1 MYHQHVKEK
10 EARAQQVSMVC
21 HLGRPDVH
29 SGSEKDITP
38 ENKWVEKHF
47 QSFQW
52 TDREQFVSV
61 DDKNV
66 GTSCAMESPP
76 DAHSDDDDDDDD
88 EEEEESSEEEHEW

>member
-10 EARAQQVSMVC
+10 EARAQQVSMVR

-52 TDREQFVSV
+52 TDRE
-61 DDKNV
+61 
-66 GTSCAMESPP
+66 
-76 DAHSDDDDDDDD
+76 
-88 EEEEESSEEEHEW
+88 